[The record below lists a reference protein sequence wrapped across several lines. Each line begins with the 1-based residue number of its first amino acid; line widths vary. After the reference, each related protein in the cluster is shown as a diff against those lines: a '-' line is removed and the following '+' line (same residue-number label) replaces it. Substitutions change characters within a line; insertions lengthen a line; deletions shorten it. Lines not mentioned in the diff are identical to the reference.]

1 MKATR
6 HGEWSFSEPEWA
18 AIDKAV
24 RNVYFKNRTRLPAH
38 WQGGPTD
45 PAGELRSWAYEYAAT
60 HAEDIH
66 DRAHTP
72 PFITKHLAGRMQQF
86 LNRSI
91 EKYEELPYSVGHDFN
106 ERVTKAVGGYWEPVA
121 APAERDPYEDALEP
135 YKRLLTPR
143 RRQRLWELMNPGDYP
158 PRTRRRPGPRSSLG
172 REHSAGPSSVPLLDP
187 TGDTATENIYLE
199 HLQHILDTQLF
210 HPGRHCKCKECV
222 NIIEIAA

>member
-1 MKATR
+1 MKATT
-6 HGEWSFSEPEWA
+6 HGVWDFTEDEWA

-24 RNVYFKNRTRLPAH
+24 RNVYFNNRTRLPAH

-72 PFITKHLAGRMQQF
+72 PFITKHIAGRMQQF

-91 EKYEELPYSVGHDFN
+91 EKYEELPYSVGQDFN
-106 ERVTKAVGGYWEPVA
+106 TRVTKAVGGPWEAVKRPSS
-121 APAERDPYEDALEP
+121 RDPYAEVLGP

-143 RRQRLWELMNPGDYP
+143 RRMKLWELMNPGKPHAITY
-158 PRTRRRPGPRSSLG
+158 R
-172 REHSAGPSSVPLLDP
+172 DP
-187 TGDTATENIYLE
+187 TADEAIGNIYLD
-199 HLQHILDTQLF
+199 HLQQILDTKLF
-210 HPGRHCKCKECV
+210 HPGNHCKCEECV
-222 NIIEIAA
+222 NIMTIAA